1 MNQLQN
7 CKYKNVKLQIKKDF
21 KALKI
26 QYWAKMKN
34 FSFGDYFLLPQKS
47 MYRTFSLLPTFPR
60 KLEKAKKWLFSAI
73 SKGKVGLFGIKI
85 LRKLRRILWLQL
97 NHEIRLEIKFQNLLF
112 TTEKPGVCIEFWQDV
127 LWRHRSTF
135 RFHNKQS
142 E

>member
-34 FSFGDYFLLPQKS
+34 FSFGDYFLRPQKS
-47 MYRTFSLLPTFPR
+47 MYRTFPLLPTVPR

-112 TTEKPGVCIEFWQDV
+112 FVVYNWKARG
-127 LWRHRSTF
+127 LHRILTGCSVTSQEHF
-135 RFHNKQS
+135 
-142 E
+142 